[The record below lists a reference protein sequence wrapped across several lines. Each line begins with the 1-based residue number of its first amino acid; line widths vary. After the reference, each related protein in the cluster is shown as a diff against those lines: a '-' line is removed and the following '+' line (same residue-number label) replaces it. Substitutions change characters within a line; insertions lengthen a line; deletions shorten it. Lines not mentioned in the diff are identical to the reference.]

1 MKGVPDISPDI
12 SLKSVANSR
21 FPPSEEESSG
31 RRVRMFSLTGR
42 QVMASVSK
50 EGINMTGSKS
60 FKKIIFAL
68 ALLTLLLLIPY
79 WVFDEETK
87 ILDDNTRRSLPGQF
101 IKLSDGYVHYELSGP
116 DDGPVAVLVH
126 GISTPYFVWDDTQP
140 ALAKAGFKVLRY
152 DLYGRG
158 FSDRPNVTYDEQL
171 FDRQL
176 LELLSALKINKPVDL
191 VGSSMGGAL
200 AVIFAAR
207 HPENVRRLVLI
218 APAGYPV
225 KIPVAGQI
233 GRLPL
238 VGDYMMYAF
247 GNPILSG
254 LIKNNFS
261 KSDKVSAFSEKF
273 GEQTQYAGFK
283 RALQS
288 TLRNFNLDNQKTAFE
303 AVGKQGRQVMLIWGR
318 EDKIVP
324 FSNNEMVRAAIRD
337 ADFHALD
344 ATGHIPHYESPE
356 RVNPLMV
363 DFMKR

>member
-1 MKGVPDISPDI
+1 MTG
-12 SLKSVANSR
+12 LKS
-21 FPPSEEESSG
+21 
-31 RRVRMFSLTGR
+31 L
-42 QVMASVSK
+42 
-50 EGINMTGSKS
+50 
-60 FKKIIFAL
+60 KIIFVL
-68 ALLTLLLLIPY
+68 AFLILLLLIPY
-79 WVFDEETK
+79 WIFNEETK
-87 ILDDNTRRSLPGQF
+87 TLDDKMRRGLPGQF

-116 DDGPVAVLVH
+116 DDGPVAVLIH

-140 ALAKAGFKVLRY
+140 ALAKAGFRVLRY

-158 FSDRPNVTYDEQL
+158 FSDRPDVTYDEQL

-176 LELLSALKINKPVDL
+176 FELLSALKIRKPVDL
-191 VGSSMGGAL
+191 VGSSMGGAI

-207 HPENVRRLVLI
+207 HPENVRKLVLI
-218 APAGYPV
+218 SPAGYPV

-233 GRLPL
+233 GRLPV

-247 GNPILSG
+247 GNPIMRG
-254 LIKNNFS
+254 LFKNNFS
-261 KSDKVSAFSEKF
+261 KSDKLSAFSEKF
-273 GEQTQYAGFK
+273 RQQTQYAGFK

-318 EDKIVP
+318 EDKIVT
-324 FSNNEMVRAAIRD
+324 FSNNEMVRAAIHD
-337 ADFHALD
+337 VDFHALD
-344 ATGHIPHYESPE
+344 AAGHIPHYETPE